1 VSRTLSILLYQIQYA
16 IAGRVKRFP
25 RLPIRPSV
33 VYPLRLLT
41 RKQKIMEYPK
51 INANVRQGKIKLNGV
66 PILNLKVNV
75 KVAEHQNLYKK
86 HVTYRRPTS
95 ILVADQF
102 ACRLIIYVLVSLY
115 FFTRD
120 AMCAERVLAIVVL
133 SVRLLVCHDRYDS
146 SLGEIEIRGF
156 HHKIG

>member
-1 VSRTLSILLYQIQYA
+1 
-16 IAGRVKRFP
+16 
-25 RLPIRPSV
+25 
-33 VYPLRLLT
+33 
-41 RKQKIMEYPK
+41 MEYPK